1 MRRLLTDRE
10 RELLKIM
17 EPYMVNLELVP
28 DAPEE
33 AKRALEELRAM
44 DTPDY

>member
-1 MRRLLTDRE
+1 MTMMVTDRE

-17 EPYMVNLELVP
+17 SPYMVNCELVP

-33 AKRALEELRAM
+33 AKKALEELRSM